1 MVFNNSKLMVV
12 SRLTLALAFVSRA
25 ALGQPAPA
33 PAPAPAA
40 PVVAPPATAVAP
52 TSTTPG
58 AAPAPI
64 DVPESR
70 TTGEL
75 KKRFDA
81 LRSGK
86 GLTPDEA
93 ARRTLKNSAA
103 LEAKQRALESVDAQA
118 SQTMWAFS
126 PKVKLGASYT
136 RLSPVDSKINLGPRP
151 TDPIQQAV
159 YDVLNQ
165 GFSSLTNIPVN
176 STVFDANLSVPLSDY
191 VLRLSHAQTGA
202 DRARDAAVFDRGATY
217 AAVDRD
223 ARVYYYGWVRAQ
235 AQEIIGAQ
243 NLEQANGHL
252 KDAQNA
258 FQAGLVSK
266 AEVLSAQVAQKNAE
280 LLVERAK
287 NNTELAR
294 LTLEVYMGDAPGQ
307 KYEIGEDVFAPNPA
321 LDALPESATAV
332 REAERQRME
341 FKSLVAAEQAQRERA
356 ALERVADYP
365 RLDGIAGAMYAN
377 PNQRYFPLKQE
388 FNLSWQAGVA
398 LTWTPTDIGGAEA
411 ARDASLARAAELAA
425 QKRQVH
431 DGLRIE
437 VDQALKA
444 AREARFTIDV
454 AGDALAASE
463 ESYRVRRELFR
474 AGRATSVELTD
485 AETELTRTRLQLAD
499 AHVNARIALV
509 QLNHALGRDTEPA
522 RAAARKPAQTP

>member
-1 MVFNNSKLMVV
+1 MVPHNSKLMVV
-12 SRLTLALAFVSRA
+12 SRLTLAVAFLSRA
-25 ALGQPAPA
+25 ALAQPAPA
-33 PAPAPAA
+33 PGPAPARAPAP
-40 PVVAPPATAVAP
+40 PVAAPPATTA
-52 TSTTPG
+52 TP
-58 AAPAPI
+58 AAPDGGFTPVA
-64 DVPESR
+64 DLPESR

-93 ARRTLKNSAA
+93 ARRTVKNSAA
-103 LEAKQRALESVDAQA
+103 IEAKQHALENVDAQA

-136 RLSPVDSKINLGPRP
+136 RLSPVHPDLGNLPP
-151 TDPIQQAV
+151 AATAAFADF
-159 YDVLNQ
+159 LK
-165 GFSSLTNIPVN
+165 IPVN
-176 STVFDANLSVPLSDY
+176 STSFDANLSVPLSDY
-191 VLRLSHAQTGA
+191 VLRYSHAQAGA
-202 DRARDAAVFDRGATY
+202 DRAREAAVFDRGATY
-217 AAVDRD
+217 ASVDRD
-223 ARVYYYGWVRAQ
+223 ARVYYYGWIRAQ

-280 LLVERAK
+280 LLLERAK

-321 LDALPESATAV
+321 LDALPESAAAV

-341 FKSLVAAEQAQRERA
+341 FKSLIAAEKAQRERA

-365 RLDGIAGAMYAN
+365 RLDGIAGATYAN

-388 FNLSWQAGVA
+388 FHATWQAGVA

-425 QKRQVH
+425 QKRMVH
-431 DGLRIE
+431 DGLRLE
-437 VDQALKA
+437 VDQALKS

-509 QLNHALGRDTEPA
+509 QLNHALGRDTEPV
-522 RAAARKPAQTP
+522 RAGAQKPPQTP

>member
-1 MVFNNSKLMVV
+1 MVPNNSKLMVV
-12 SRLTLALAFVSRA
+12 SRLSLALAFLSRA

-33 PAPAPAA
+33 PAPVPAPVRAPAPPVAAPPATTAAPAA
-40 PVVAPPATAVAP
+40 PDAGFTPVA
-52 TSTTPG
+52 
-58 AAPAPI
+58 
-64 DVPESR
+64 DLPESR

-93 ARRTLKNSAA
+93 ARRTVKNSAA
-103 LEAKQRALESVDAQA
+103 LEAKQHALENVDAQA

-136 RLSPVDSKINLGPRP
+136 RLSPVDTPNLLGPRP
-151 TDPIQQAV
+151 TDPALQPV
-159 YDVLNQ
+159 YDVLAPAFAS
-165 GFSSLTNIPVN
+165 FSHLPVN

-191 VLRLSHAQTGA
+191 VLRLSHAKTGA
-202 DRARDAAVFDRGATY
+202 DLARDAAVFDRGATY

-223 ARVYYYGWVRAQ
+223 ARVYYYNWVRAQ

-294 LTLEVYMGDAPGQ
+294 LTLEVYMGDTPGQ
-307 KYEIGEDVFAPNPA
+307 HYEIGEDVFAPNPA
-321 LDALPESATAV
+321 LDNLPESATAV

-341 FKSLVAAEQAQRERA
+341 FKSLVAAEKAQR
-356 ALERVADYP
+356 
-365 RLDGIAGAMYAN
+365 
-377 PNQRYFPLKQE
+377 
-388 FNLSWQAGVA
+388 
-398 LTWTPTDIGGAEA
+398 
-411 ARDASLARAAELAA
+411 
-425 QKRQVH
+425 
-431 DGLRIE
+431 
-437 VDQALKA
+437 
-444 AREARFTIDV
+444 
-454 AGDALAASE
+454 
-463 ESYRVRRELFR
+463 
-474 AGRATSVELTD
+474 
-485 AETELTRTRLQLAD
+485 
-499 AHVNARIALV
+499 
-509 QLNHALGRDTEPA
+509 
-522 RAAARKPAQTP
+522 

>member
-1 MVFNNSKLMVV
+1 MFLNNSKHLFV
-12 SRLTLALAFVSRA
+12 SRLTLALAFSSSA
-25 ALGQPAPA
+25 ALAQPAPA
-33 PAPAPAA
+33 PAAVPGQKPAAPAA
-40 PVVAPPATAVAP
+40 APAATTVAA
-52 TSTTPG
+52 TTPG
-58 AAPAPI
+58 ATPAPVA
-64 DVPESR
+64 DLPETR

-93 ARRTLKNSAA
+93 ARRTLKNSAT
-103 LEAKQRALESVDAQA
+103 LEAKQRALEGVDAQA

-126 PKVKLGASYT
+126 PKAKVGASYM
-136 RLSPVDSKINLGPRP
+136 RLSPVHPDLGNIPP
-151 TDPIQQAV
+151 QAAAS
-159 YDVLNQ
+159 
-165 GFSSLTNIPVN
+165 FSSFLNIPVN
-176 STVFDANLSVPLSDY
+176 STSFDASLNVPLSDY
-191 VLRLSHAQTGA
+191 VLRLSHAQAGA
-202 DRARDAAVFDRGATY
+202 DRAREAAVFDRGATF
-217 AAVDRD
+217 ASVDRD
-223 ARVYYYGWVRAQ
+223 ARVNYYSWVRAQ
-235 AQEIIGAQ
+235 AQEIIAAQ

-266 AEVLSAQVAQKNAE
+266 AEVLSAEVAQKNAE

-294 LTLEVYMGDAPGQ
+294 LALEVYMGDTPGQ

-321 LDALPESATAV
+321 LDTLPESAAAV

-341 FKSLVAAEQAQRERA
+341 FKSLIAAEKAQRERA

-365 RLDGIAGAMYAN
+365 RLDGVAGVTYAN

-388 FNLSWQAGVA
+388 FNMSWQAGVA

-411 ARDASLARAAELAA
+411 ARDASLARAGEFAA

-431 DGLRIE
+431 DGLRLE
-437 VDQALKA
+437 VEQALKA

-454 AGDALAASE
+454 AGDALASSE

-509 QLNHALGRDTEPA
+509 QLNHALGRDTEPV
-522 RAAARKPAQTP
+522 RAAAQKPAQTP

>member
-1 MVFNNSKLMVV
+1 MVPHNSKLMVV
-12 SRLTLALAFVSRA
+12 SRLTLAVAFLSRA

-33 PAPAPAA
+33 PAPVRAPAPPVAAPPATTAAPAA
-40 PVVAPPATAVAP
+40 PDAGFTPVA
-52 TSTTPG
+52 
-58 AAPAPI
+58 
-64 DVPESR
+64 DLPESR

-93 ARRTLKNSAA
+93 ARRTVKNSAA
-103 LEAKQRALESVDAQA
+103 LEAKQHALENVDAQA

-136 RLSPVDSKINLGPRP
+136 RLSPVSLSIIPGAPP
-151 TDPIQQAV
+151 F
-159 YDVLNQ
+159 VLPENAY
-165 GFSSLTNIPVN
+165 S
-176 STVFDANLSVPLSDY
+176 FDASVSVPLSDY
-191 VLRLSHAQTGA
+191 VLRLSHAQSGA
-202 DRARDAAVFDRGATY
+202 DRAREAAVFDRGATY
-217 AAVDRD
+217 ASIDRD
-223 ARVYYYGWVRAQ
+223 ARVYYYGWIRAQ

-280 LLVERAK
+280 LLLERAK

-321 LDALPESATAV
+321 LDALPESAAAV

-341 FKSLVAAEQAQRERA
+341 FKSLIAAEKAQRERA

-365 RLDGIAGAMYAN
+365 RLDGVAGLTYAN
-377 PNQRYFPLKQE
+377 PNQRYFIPDDR
-388 FNLSWQAGVA
+388 FHTSWQAGIA

-411 ARDASLARAAELAA
+411 ARDAALANAAQTAA
-425 QKRQVH
+425 QKRMVH
-431 DGLRIE
+431 DGLRLE
-437 VDQALKA
+437 VDQALKS

-463 ESYRVRRELFR
+463 ESSRVRRELFR

-509 QLNHALGRDTEPA
+509 QLNHALGRDTEPVRAGA
-522 RAAARKPAQTP
+522 RQTP